1 LKIEKYTIGIGDRF
15 ACQGIAQLRA
25 LAQAHAAGI
34 AVYPVWNKSNREH
47 LMINSKPDDVRAEAD
62 HAVAKLGW
70 NRPYYVDAD
79 HINLKNVDAFVRASD
94 YYTIDVADFIG
105 RAADADAIKAFVDNG
120 RRYTGL
126 FSIPS
131 IERRLELSNTDLEVV
146 ARKFLAA
153 MQEAARIYRYIEA
166 KKGRDGFVAEISIDE
181 TDSAQSPVELFLILA
196 MIGLEGI
203 PVQMI
208 APKFTGRFNKGIDYA
223 GDLTQFETEF
233 AEDLSVIAF
242 AVSEFHLP
250 KTLKLSVHSGS
261 DKFSLYPIINRL
273 IKARGAG
280 LHLKTAGTTWLEEVC
295 GLAESGGKGLEIA
308 KQVYAQ
314 AFERF
319 DELTEPYK
327 TVIDIDKNKLPDP
340 KTVMGWAAND
350 YISALRHVESCPE
363 FNPHLRQLLHI
374 GFKLAA
380 KMGQRFTDALK
391 ANEEIIGRRVTE
403 NLFQRHLL
411 PVFG

>member
-25 LAQAHAAGI
+25 LVQAHAAGI
-34 AVYPVWNKSNREH
+34 SVCPVWNKSNREH
-47 LMINSKPDDVRAEAD
+47 LMINSKPDDVRTEAD

-70 NRPYYVDAD
+70 NRPYYLDAD
-79 HINLKNVDAFVRASD
+79 HINLKNVDAFVQASD

-105 RAADADAIKAFVDNG
+105 RAADPDAIKAFMDKV
-120 RRYTGL
+120 RRYTEQ
-126 FSIPS
+126 FFIPG
-131 IERRLELSNTDLEVV
+131 IDRKLDLGNTDLEVA
-146 ARKFLAA
+146 ARKFLMA

-166 KKGRDGFVAEISIDE
+166 KKGRDNFAAEISIDE

-196 MIGLEGI
+196 MIGLEEI

-261 DKFSLYPIINRL
+261 DKFSIYPIINRL

-295 GLAESGGKGLEIA
+295 GLAESGGEGLEIA
-308 KQVYAQ
+308 KHIYIQ

-319 DELTEPYK
+319 DELAELYK

-340 KTVMGWAAND
+340 KTVVGWSSND
-350 YISALRHVESCPE
+350 YVSALRHVESCPE
-363 FNPHLRQLLHI
+363 YNPHLRQLLHI

-380 KMGQRFTDALK
+380 EMGERFTDALRG
-391 ANEEIIGRRVTE
+391 NEEIIGRRVTE

>member
-1 LKIEKYTIGIGDRF
+1 
-15 ACQGIAQLRA
+15 
-25 LAQAHAAGI
+25 
-34 AVYPVWNKSNREH
+34 
-47 LMINSKPDDVRAEAD
+47 MINSKPNDVRAEAD

-79 HINLKNVDAFVRASD
+79 HINLKNVDAFVQASD

-105 RAADADAIKAFVDNG
+105 RAADPDAIKAFMDKV
-120 RRYTGL
+120 RRYTGQ
-126 FSIPS
+126 FSIPG
-131 IERRLELSNTDLEVV
+131 IDRKLDLGNADLEVA
-146 ARKFLAA
+146 ARKFLVA

-166 KKGRDGFVAEISIDE
+166 KRGRDNFAAEISIDE
-181 TDSAQSPVELFLILA
+181 TDSAQSPVELLLILA
-196 MIGLEGI
+196 MIGLKEI

-208 APKFTGRFNKGIDYA
+208 APKFTGRFNKGVDYA
-223 GDLTQFETEF
+223 GDPIQFETEL

-261 DKFSLYPIINRL
+261 DKFSIYPIINRL

-295 GLAESGGKGLEIA
+295 GLAESGGEGLEIA
-308 KQVYAQ
+308 KHIYIQ

-319 DELTEPYK
+319 DELAEPYK

-340 KTVMGWAAND
+340 KTVVGWSSND
-350 YISALRHVESCPE
+350 YVSALRHVESCPE
-363 FNPHLRQLLHI
+363 YNPHLRQLLHI

-380 KMGQRFTDALK
+380 EMGERFTDALR